1 MSRPQTKLKQPELT
15 ESSAGEDKL
24 PSLPNLNDDP
34 ERPYDLYNFYYPPGQ
49 TSLLYH

>member
-1 MSRPQTKLKQPELT
+1 MSQPKSKQPELS
-15 ESSAGEDKL
+15 ESSPVGDESSK
-24 PSLPNLNDDP
+24 LPNLNSDP